1 MIRAQWCASCGE
13 SNVAAIPNESLR
25 RRYGDAIEKP
35 LAPSN
40 AIVEALLA
48 HRSVRHYLQ
57 TPVPPGIL
65 ETIIAAAQS
74 AATSSNL
81 QSWTVINV
89 ESPQRRQRFAEIAG
103 GQQHI
108 VEAPLFL
115 VWVADLSRA
124 KRQAQRHGAELAA
137 THYLE
142 SLLFS
147 SIDVA
152 LAAQNAVVASEALG
166 LSSVYIGALRNDIA
180 AVAEEL
186 QLPQNSFPVFGLC
199 VGYADP
205 AKETEIKP
213 RLPQAAVLHH
223 EVYSTANEEVL
234 VDEYSARLQAYYR
247 DQQLPI
253 LSWPE
258 LVLKRLQHVVTL
270 GGRVKVAALLRKQGF
285 SLD

>member
-1 MIRAQWCASCGE
+1 MT
-13 SNVAAIPNESLR
+13 AIPSESLW
-25 RRYGDAIEKP
+25 RRYGDATEKT
-35 LAPSN
+35 LSPSN
-40 AIVEALLA
+40 AIVESLLA
-48 HRSVRHYLQ
+48 HRSVRHYLP
-57 TPVPPGIL
+57 TRVPPGTL
-65 ETIIAAAQS
+65 EAIVAAAQS

-81 QSWTVINV
+81 QSLSVINV
-89 ESPQRRQRFAEIAG
+89 ESPQRRRRFAEIAG

-137 THYLE
+137 IDYLE

-152 LAAQNAVVASEALG
+152 MAAQNAVVALEALG

-180 AVAEEL
+180 AVSDEL

-199 VGYADP
+199 VGYEDP
-205 AKETEIKP
+205 ANRTEIKP
-213 RLPQAAVLHH
+213 RLPQATVVHH
-223 EVYSTANEEVL
+223 EVYSTANEDVL
-234 VDEYSARLQAYYR
+234 VDEYSVRLQAFYR
-247 DQQLPI
+247 EQKLPI

-258 LVLKRLQHVVTL
+258 LVLKRLQHAATL
-270 GGRVKVAALLRKQGF
+270 GGRANLAGQLRERGF

>member
-1 MIRAQWCASCGE
+1 M
-13 SNVAAIPNESLR
+13 AAIPNESLR